1 MILSSVIPA
10 SCAVIVVV
18 DTRNREVDTGRR
30 SRCGIAQV
38 NRTWIAAADGA
49 VSRYAAEL
57 EHVKCCD
64 HSNLGVWFQRNVL
77 IASQKP
83 QAFRLI
89 GMPAPSDLE
98 FRLIASTRFWTESAQ
113 WRRRQG
119 TRGNASKPFSTEIV
133 YSEPSVHASEEWFPT
148 PAGHGAHVSFGVVQ
162 LSAGSC
168 TTLLC
173 RNHLQPQ
180 TRLPQRPQDGD
191 RPFFTIIP
199 RADPS
204 AGINHTPKPSA

>member
-64 HSNLGVWFQRNVL
+64 HSNLGVWFSAKLSDCFSETPGISAHRHVG
-77 IASQKP
+77 AVRP
-83 QAFRLI
+83 RV
-89 GMPAPSDLE
+89 PS
-98 FRLIASTRFWTESAQ
+98 
-113 WRRRQG
+113 
-119 TRGNASKPFSTEIV
+119 N
-133 YSEPSVHASEEWFPT
+133 
-148 PAGHGAHVSFGVVQ
+148 
-162 LSAGSC
+162 C
-168 TTLLC
+168 
-173 RNHLQPQ
+173 
-180 TRLPQRPQDGD
+180 
-191 RPFFTIIP
+191 
-199 RADPS
+199 
-204 AGINHTPKPSA
+204 